1 MSKNI
6 NIEVTGL
13 IANATG
19 APVIVCGN
27 SGYQVKFTFDA
38 DWADIT
44 AKTARFVYVQDGEV
58 KYHDAPF
65 TGDTV
70 DVPVLSNT
78 KEVRV
83 GVYAGEFSTSTPAC
97 VPCLLS
103 IRCGS
108 GTLADQPLTPSQ
120 YDEIMALFNDLPSE
134 SVGIPDGSIGTA
146 KLANGAVTTEKIA
159 MGSVTAEK
167 LADDVVFDSEPAD
180 GSIGTAKLANGAVNA
195 EKLADAAIDREGLF
209 SFGLIEKFLSLP
221 KSTVTSA
228 GAFGAS
234 YFDALTDPGIYEMGS
249 QAGEQYVLIV
259 LKPETDYQRMQIRLS
274 YDKIE
279 YRGIYTDEAGVFNS
293 EDWEPWVDLTGA
305 AEKNNVLY
313 VSMPDYVN
321 VKTNNTFKIYY
332 RNILSRDD
340 VILWV
345 GYNSNLTT
353 RYYDDYLSIIA
364 TSEGTHTLP
373 WKVYDKGHN
382 LLDSGELRVIATA
395 KVPSETT
402 KAIVIGDSTVNAGTM
417 TAKAAEL
424 YSADGATLMLLGT
437 RGDGTHEGRGGWT
450 AKMYCTVA
458 SNGGI
463 SNPFYNNG
471 FDFSYYM
478 NNQNYSGV
486 QAVVIQLGINDI
498 FAFKDYDWALYDST
512 ETLDYINQIVTS
524 ILAYDSSIKVIVNLP
539 TTPNSNG
546 TSFTEAYGT
555 TQLYSTYNR
564 NIIRFAEE
572 LKDYYANNPN
582 VTISASNCVLDTKTQ
597 ISDGVHPTTEGYNEL
612 GERLYEVLVSVT
624 DGGVYIVPLLDI
636 TQRTRVQH
644 TGATLSATSTRDL
657 DVTKCYDGVFN
668 GTRVENVV
676 ITAYTALSA
685 NSLSIQVSTAGGTG
699 MEFPVTLEVGKSY
712 TLKYTVNNTGRVYVM
727 KYNSDTTYNANEML
741 SSTAGSYTKT
751 ITPEDGFIY
760 SIIFVPMVKDTLVTF
775 SDISLTE
782 N

>member
-1 MSKNI
+1 MKCRAI
-6 NIEVTGL
+6 
-13 IANATG
+13 
-19 APVIVCGN
+19 
-27 SGYQVKFTFDA
+27 F
-38 DWADIT
+38 
-44 AKTARFVYVQDGEV
+44 
-58 KYHDAPF
+58 
-65 TGDTV
+65 
-70 DVPVLSNT
+70 
-78 KEVRV
+78 
-83 GVYAGEFSTSTPAC
+83 
-97 VPCLLS
+97 
-103 IRCGS
+103 
-108 GTLADQPLTPSQ
+108 
-120 YDEIMALFNDLPSE
+120 DLP
-134 SVGIPDGSIGTA
+134 
-146 KLANGAVTTEKIA
+146 
-159 MGSVTAEK
+159 
-167 LADDVVFDSEPAD
+167 
-180 GSIGTAKLANGAVNA
+180 
-195 EKLADAAIDREGLF
+195 LADALSESASLLGVQNENAVQITIAQLSTLF
-209 SFGLIEKFLSLP
+209 GNLPIVQKTTSGQFG
-221 KSTVTSA
+221 TDD
-228 GAFGAS
+228 
-234 YFDALTDPGIYEMGS
+234 YNALTTPGIYQMDS
-249 QAGEQYVLIV
+249 QSQHQVVIV
-259 LKPETDYQRMQIRLS
+259 LAPVSDAHLMQIRLS
-274 YDKIE
+274 YNKVE
-279 YRGIYTDEAGVFNS
+279 YRGIWCSTPGVYAA
-293 EDWEPWVDLTGA
+293 EDWEAWADLTAGGNGA
-305 AEKNNVLY
+305 AKDVLY

-345 GYNSNLTT
+345 GYNNNLTT
-353 RYYDDYLSIIA
+353 KYYDDYLSIIA
-364 TSEGTHTLP
+364 NSEGTYTLP
-373 WKVYDKGHN
+373 WKVYDKGYN
-382 LLDSGELRVIATA
+382 LLDSGELSVIATA

-458 SNGGI
+458 SNGDI
-463 SNPFYNNG
+463 TNPFYNNG
-471 FDFSYYM
+471 FDFAYYM
-478 NNQNYSGV
+478 ENQNYSGV

-524 ILAYDSSIKVIVNLP
+524 ILAYDSSIKVVVNLP

-572 LKDYYANNPN
+572 LKDYYADNPN

-597 ISDGVHPTTEGYNEL
+597 INDGVHPTTEGYNEL
-612 GERLYEVLVSVT
+612 GKRLYEVLVSVT

-657 DVTKCYDGVFN
+657 DITKCYDGVFN

-699 MEFPVTLEVGKSY
+699 MEFPVGLEVGKSY

-727 KYNSDTTYNANEML
+727 KYNSDTTYNANEMI

-760 SIIFVPMVKDTLVTF
+760 SIIFVPMVQDTLVTF